1 MKEWKL
7 KKIRLVPTKEKLT
20 QATGLGTMLEV
31 FDESRLSKEF
41 ANCLPKRTSPRSLG
55 SYRLGLLQIASFLY
69 GHDCLDDLEEF
80 QEEPALEAM
89 MGGETAAARTMGD
102 FLRDFEE
109 GNLQGLNQFLP
120 QMSYRIRKQMVSVLP
135 DEYKPSEAPIL
146 DIDSTDHSQYGEK
159 MEGVAW
165 NYKDNWCLDSQV
177 IFDELG
183 LNYGIQLRPGNTK
196 SGVDA
201 AELIRSAFSPWG
213 KADEKYLRGDSA
225 YCYQDVIRTCLD
237 LKIHF
242 TLTAH
247 DATTGWT
254 SHVDEITNWQPWQY
268 SVEAVTQAQKKK
280 KELPKIELGTFLWTP
295 GWAKNIR
302 FTTIVKRTWVE
313 EGQDSLFAGTGKW
326 EHYGVVTGMPMQKF
340 TLQQVMEHHQ
350 KRGNSENF
358 IREDKY
364 GYDLKHFPCLKLKAN
379 HAFGLIAMVAH
390 NILRWCA
397 IIEKPHRPHFSK
409 KLRRRFIYIPGK
421 VVEHAR
427 SLCIKIPE
435 RFFKEVNRLRKGWQL
450 DLHPAPAWA
459 STG

>member
-1 MKEWKL
+1 MKEWKP
-7 KKIRLVPTKEKLT
+7 KKIRLVSTKEKLT

-31 FDESRLSKEF
+31 FDESLLSKDF
-41 ANCLPKRTSPRSLG
+41 AGCLPKRTSPRSLG
-55 SYRLGLLQIASFLY
+55 SYRLGLIQIASFLY

-80 QEEPALEAM
+80 QEEPAVEAV
-89 MGGETAAARTMGD
+89 MGGKTAAARTMGD
-102 FLRDFEE
+102 FLRDFED
-109 GNLQGLNQFLP
+109 GNLQSLNHFLP

-135 DEYKPSEAPIL
+135 KEYKPREAPIL
-146 DIDSTDHSQYGEK
+146 DIDSTDHGQCGEK

-183 LNYGIQLRPGNTK
+183 LNYGMQLRPGNTK
-196 SGVDA
+196 SGVNA
-201 AELIRSAFSPWG
+201 EELIRNAFFPW
-213 KADEKYLRGDSA
+213 KKEDEKYLRGDSA

-254 SHVDEITNWQPWQY
+254 SHVDEVTNWQPW
-268 SVEAVTQAQKKK
+268 SHSEEVVTQAQKKK
-280 KELPKIELGTFLWTP
+280 RQLPKIELGTFLWTP
-295 GWAKNIR
+295 GWAENIR

-313 EGQDSLFAGTGKW
+313 EDEDSLFAGAGKW
-326 EHYGVVTGMPMQKF
+326 EYYAVVTGMPMQKF
-340 TLQQVMEHHQ
+340 TIQEVMEHHQ

-435 RFFKEVNRLRKGWQL
+435 RFFKEVNRLREGWQL
-450 DLHPAPAWA
+450 PLHPAPVWA
-459 STG
+459 TG